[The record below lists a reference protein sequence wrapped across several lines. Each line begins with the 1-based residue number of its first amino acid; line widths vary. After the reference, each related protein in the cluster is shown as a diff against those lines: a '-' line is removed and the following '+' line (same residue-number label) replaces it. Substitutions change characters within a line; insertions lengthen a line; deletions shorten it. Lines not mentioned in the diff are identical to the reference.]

1 MQGCLLTWEGMETF
15 KSIHLV
21 KEAFF
26 MNFRPM
32 AGIDVGKFFSE
43 MAILSPSNEVIAR
56 MKIRHDSSSD
66 VERAV
71 KLLKKTEKDFDSR
84 PFVVME
90 STGHYHKILFH
101 SLCKAGFEVSIINP
115 IQTDSIKNI
124 GIRKVKN
131 DKVDARKIALLYRF
145 QELKTTNIPDEDI
158 ECLRSLCRQYYKLS
172 DELTAYKNRLTGIV
186 DQLMLNFKDVFPN
199 IFSKAAL
206 AVLEKYPTPVHIL
219 KANRNKLIAL
229 IQKNSRR
236 SLKWSTAKYE
246 LLVSKAREFAPLSI
260 NNSSNIAMLGVY
272 ISMIK
277 TLEENLEKVL
287 KAIRSLIAEDMA
299 KDIPMLALTLEL
311 LQSIPG
317 IGLISAVTILAEI
330 GDFSAFSKP
339 GKLVAY
345 FGIDPSVM
353 QSGEFTGTQNKMSKR
368 GSRLLRRVLFTIALA
383 NIRTKRDKTACNPVL
398 MEYYKNKC
406 QNKPKKVALG
416 AVMRKLVNY
425 IFAVLRD
432 RKPYQLRSPQEH
444 AKNLAAKHTAA

>member
-1 MQGCLLTWEGMETF
+1 
-15 KSIHLV
+15 
-21 KEAFF
+21 
-26 MNFRPM
+26 MNFRPI

-56 MKIRHDSSSD
+56 MKIHHDSSSD
-66 VERAV
+66 VERV
-71 KLLKKTEKDFDSR
+71 VELLKKTEKDFDSR

-101 SLCKAGFEVSIINP
+101 SLCKAGLEVSIINP

-131 DKVDARKIALLYRF
+131 DKADARKIALLYRF

-206 AVLEKYPTPVHIL
+206 AVLEKYPTPAHIL

-236 SLKWSTAKYE
+236 SLKWSTAKYN
-246 LLVSKAREFAPLSI
+246 LLVSKAREFAPLTVH
-260 NNSSNIAMLGVY
+260 NSSNIAMLGVY
-272 ISMIK
+272 ISMIR
-277 TLEENLEKVL
+277 TLEDNLAKVL
-287 KAIRSLIAEDMA
+287 KTIHLLIAEDMA
-299 KDIPMLALTLEL
+299 KDMPMLALTLEL
-311 LQSIPG
+311 LQSLPG
-317 IGLISAVTILAEI
+317 IGLLTAATILAEI

-353 QSGEFTGTQNKMSKR
+353 QSGEFTGTRNKMSKR
-368 GSRLLRRVLFTIALA
+368 GSRLLRRVLFTTALA
-383 NIRTKRDKTACNPVL
+383 NIRTKRNKEACNPVL
-398 MEYYKNKC
+398 LEFYKQKC
-406 QNKPKKVALG
+406 QSKPKKVALG
-416 AVMRKLVNY
+416 AVMRKIIIY

-444 AKNLAAKHTAA
+444 AQMLAAKHIAA

>member
-1 MQGCLLTWEGMETF
+1 
-15 KSIHLV
+15 
-21 KEAFF
+21 
-26 MNFRPM
+26 MNFRPI

-56 MKIRHDSSSD
+56 MRINHDSYAD

-71 KLLKKTEKDFDSR
+71 ELLNKTEKDFASR

-101 SLCKAGFEVSIINP
+101 SLCKNGFEVSIINP

-145 QELKTTNIPDEDI
+145 QELKATNIPNEDI

-172 DELTAYKNRLTGIV
+172 DELTTYKNRLTGII
-186 DQLMLNFKDVFPN
+186 DQVMLNFKDVFSN
-199 IFSKAAL
+199 SCSKAAI
-206 AVLEKYPTPVHIL
+206 AVLEEYPTPALIVNADKI
-219 KANRNKLIAL
+219 KLISL
-229 IQKNSRR
+229 IQNNSRK
-236 SLKWSTAKYE
+236 SLEWATAKCE
-246 LLVSKAREFAPLSI
+246 VLILKAREFEPLGI
-260 NNSSNIAMLGVY
+260 YNPANVAMLGIY
-272 ISMIK
+272 ISMVK
-277 TLEENLEKVL
+277 NMQENLDKML
-287 KAIRSLIAEDMA
+287 KAIHQLIADDLSKDM
-299 KDIPMLALTLEL
+299 PMMSLTLEL

-317 IGLISAVTILAEI
+317 IGLLTAATIIAEI
-330 GDFSAFSKP
+330 GDFKSFSKP

-353 QSGEFTGTQNKMSKR
+353 QSGEFLGTRNKMSKR

-383 NIRTKRDKTACNPVL
+383 NIRTKRNGKACNPVL
-398 MEYYKNKC
+398 LQFYKQKC
-406 QNKPKKVALG
+406 QSKPKKVALG
-416 AVMRKLVNY
+416 AVMRKLVCV

-432 RKPYQLRSPQEH
+432 RKPYQLRTPEEH
-444 AKNLAAKHTAA
+444 AKMLEAKRTVA

>member
-1 MQGCLLTWEGMETF
+1 
-15 KSIHLV
+15 
-21 KEAFF
+21 
-26 MNFRPM
+26 MNFRPI

-56 MKIRHDSSSD
+56 MKIRHDSSTD

-71 KLLKKTEKDFDSR
+71 ELLKKTEKDFDSR

-101 SLCKAGFEVSIINP
+101 SLYKAGFEVSVINP

-145 QELKTTNIPDEDI
+145 QELKTTNIPTRILNVCEAFAASTTS
-158 ECLRSLCRQYYKLS
+158 SLTNLLLTK
-172 DELTAYKNRLTGIV
+172 TAYGIV

-206 AVLEKYPTPVHIL
+206 AVLEKYPAPAHIL

-236 SLKWSTAKYE
+236 SLKWATAKYE
-246 LLVSKAREFAPLSI
+246 LLNSKAKEFAPLSI
-260 NNSSNIAMLGVY
+260 SNSSNVAMLGVY

-287 KAIRSLIAEDMA
+287 KAIRSLIIEDMA
-299 KDIPMLALTLEL
+299 KDMP
-311 LQSIPG
+311 
-317 IGLISAVTILAEI
+317 
-330 GDFSAFSKP
+330 
-339 GKLVAY
+339 
-345 FGIDPSVM
+345 
-353 QSGEFTGTQNKMSKR
+353 
-368 GSRLLRRVLFTIALA
+368 
-383 NIRTKRDKTACNPVL
+383 CW
-398 MEYYKNKC
+398 
-406 QNKPKKVALG
+406 
-416 AVMRKLVNY
+416 
-425 IFAVLRD
+425 
-432 RKPYQLRSPQEH
+432 H
-444 AKNLAAKHTAA
+444 

>member
-1 MQGCLLTWEGMETF
+1 
-15 KSIHLV
+15 
-21 KEAFF
+21 
-26 MNFRPM
+26 MNFRPI

-56 MKIRHDSSSD
+56 MKIRHDSSTD

-71 KLLKKTEKDFDSR
+71 ELLKKTEKDFDSR

-101 SLCKAGFEVSIINP
+101 SLYKAGFEVSVINP

-172 DELTAYKNRLTGIV
+172 DELTAYKNRLMGIV

-206 AVLEKYPTPVHIL
+206 AVLEKYPAPAHIL

-236 SLKWSTAKYE
+236 SLKWATAKYE
-246 LLVSKAREFAPLSI
+246 LLNSKAKEFAPLSI
-260 NNSSNIAMLGVY
+260 SNSSNVAMLGVY

-287 KAIRSLIAEDMA
+287 KAIRSLIIEDMA
-299 KDIPMLALTLEL
+299 KDMPMLALTLEL

-368 GSRLLRRVLFTIALA
+368 GTIYQNVILGPEIRRTLNQETKEYALKLLATYGLYEF
-383 NIRTKRDKTACNPVL
+383 KDKYPS
-398 MEYYKNKC
+398 
-406 QNKPKKVALG
+406 
-416 AVMRKLVNY
+416 
-425 IFAVLRD
+425 
-432 RKPYQLRSPQEH
+432 QLSGE
-444 AKNLAAKHTAA
+444 